1 MVLQNIPISLDKFT
15 TLELGHLKATTRT
28 VQQKRVY
35 GKRKTNAPR
44 AVLDDGSPKSDAKK
58 SQIGSRK
65 PYAAKDDVGEVE
77 EKLAAIKIDDG
88 QLKTKEVREE
98 QTIATPAIGK
108 KRRTSVKKQY
118 TSPKRKQAPAST
130 SSHKSPQS
138 DAKSDISAKH
148 NTPRRPPSTPKSA
161 LTKTPQKRPVTCLSS
176 GCVPDEKTNAYC
188 RSILHEAM
196 SSLAAQGVQK
206 FGSWAAR
213 SESTFDAVKIAEGSY
228 GEVYKLRFKEDVCRR
243 DMSKSKLSKLRAYG
257 EGVFKIVPLRAQQG
271 AGSKKFTRI
280 DEIAAEVKLLKLLDP
295 IPGFARFREVH
306 VVQGRFPES
315 FQKAWNTYKL
325 TKDDCM
331 NPSPANKRAY
341 AENQLW
347 AILEMDDA
355 GVELEKFPWSSVFQ
369 VYDIFWG
376 VAMALARAEEFA
388 LFEVCHRLHGS

>member
-1 MVLQNIPISLDKFT
+1 
-15 TLELGHLKATTRT
+15 
-28 VQQKRVY
+28 
-35 GKRKTNAPR
+35 
-44 AVLDDGSPKSDAKK
+44 
-58 SQIGSRK
+58 
-65 PYAAKDDVGEVE
+65 
-77 EKLAAIKIDDG
+77 
-88 QLKTKEVREE
+88 
-98 QTIATPAIGK
+98 
-108 KRRTSVKKQY
+108 
-118 TSPKRKQAPAST
+118 
-130 SSHKSPQS
+130 
-138 DAKSDISAKH
+138 
-148 NTPRRPPSTPKSA
+148 
-161 LTKTPQKRPVTCLSS
+161 
-176 GCVPDEKTNAYC
+176 
-188 RSILHEAM
+188 
-196 SSLAAQGVQK
+196 
-206 FGSWAAR
+206 
-213 SESTFDAVKIAEGSY
+213 
-228 GEVYKLRFKEDVCRR
+228 
-243 DMSKSKLSKLRAYG
+243 MSKPKLSKLRAYG